1 MKYGLVIGYRES
13 ISQQFEQICAI
24 GLRSLLQGEFVFYR
38 VIYWELFK
46 KMVVVVSKFSQLFL
60 QLKYLKAFKV

>member
-24 GLRSLLQGEFVFYR
+24 ELRSLLQGEFVFYR

-46 KMVVVVSKFSQLFL
+46 KNGRRSFQI
-60 QLKYLKAFKV
+60 